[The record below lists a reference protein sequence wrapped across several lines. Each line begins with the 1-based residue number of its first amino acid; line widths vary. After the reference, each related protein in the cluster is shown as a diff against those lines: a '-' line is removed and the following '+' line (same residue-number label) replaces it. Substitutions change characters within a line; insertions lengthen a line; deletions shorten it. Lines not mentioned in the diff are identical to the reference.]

1 MKHIFTLLFG
11 LSTFIT
17 HAQVQNGG
25 FEDLNSEAL
34 PYYWKWISA
43 PIIVVIDTTGQPDS
57 VVYVGGRYVVNN
69 IDVHSG
75 QRAMEI
81 GNGYNF
87 TSQVAFTGELVAS
100 YDTSFAGGFPINEV
114 LLLERPQTVR
124 FFAEYFPEAGDSAFV
139 EVHVYNTSYDE
150 IGTSLLKIGGTVAT
164 YTEFEM
170 PITYVTTDSA
180 ATMNLSFHTST
191 PTGPASLNT
200 RLLLDDVAVE
210 NVQTGTFENAMAR
223 NYRLY
228 PNPVDKVLT
237 IDAPLDAAQTSV
249 LLTDAMGR
257 TRLMKVLSGHHLDC
271 SALANG
277 LYRVSFLTSIGTVS
291 KSFVVA
297 H

>member
-1 MKHIFTLLFG
+1 MKHILTLLLC
-11 LSTFIT
+11 LSVVHT

-43 PIIVVIDTTGQPDS
+43 PINVVIDTTGQPDS
-57 VVYVGGRYVVNN
+57 VVYVGGRYAVND

-87 TSQVAFTGELVAS
+87 TTNEPYTGELVAT
-100 YDTSFAGGFPINEV
+100 YDTIFAGGFPINEV
-114 LLLERPQTVR
+114 FLFERPQTVR

-139 EVHVYNTSYDE
+139 EVHVFNTSYDE
-150 IGTSLLKIGGTVAT
+150 IGTSVLKIGGTVAT

-170 PITYVTTDSA
+170 PITYVSNDSA

-200 RLLLDDVAVE
+200 RLLMDDVTVE
-210 NVQTGTFENAMAR
+210 NTQTGLFENARAD
-223 NYRLY
+223 NFRLY

-237 IDAPLDAAQTSV
+237 IDVPVDAEVTSV
-249 LLTDAMGR
+249 LLTDALGR
-257 TRLMKVLSGHHLDC
+257 TKPMNVVSGHRLDC

-277 LYRVSFLTSIGTVS
+277 LYRVSVPTSAGPVS
-291 KSFVVA
+291 KPFVVA